1 MFPKNQ
7 PITKSTTFE
16 IVSMKPIPREGVT
29 EPHKEMLDFCI
40 ECIKKNKFTIAEVKW
55 ILDEI
60 MDYMVY
66 G

>member
-1 MFPKNQ
+1 MFPEKQ
-7 PITKSTTFE
+7 PITKSITLE
-16 IVSMKPIPREGVT
+16 VVAMKPLPREGAT

-40 ECIKKNKFTIAEVKW
+40 ESIKKNKFTIAEVEW

-60 MDYMVY
+60 MNYMVY